1 LRGLSNVGPD
11 PPRLVA
17 GEQLGRRTSA
27 RLRLEIDVGKR
38 LPRGFCCRMVS
49 HGIVEEVN
57 RAARRFIAR
66 ERPRPPGVRATVL

>member
-1 LRGLSNVGPD
+1 M
-11 PPRLVA
+11 
-17 GEQLGRRTSA
+17 RRPGSSSK
-27 RLRLEIDVGKR
+27 IDVGEC

-66 ERPRPPGVRATVL
+66 GRPRPPDVRATVL